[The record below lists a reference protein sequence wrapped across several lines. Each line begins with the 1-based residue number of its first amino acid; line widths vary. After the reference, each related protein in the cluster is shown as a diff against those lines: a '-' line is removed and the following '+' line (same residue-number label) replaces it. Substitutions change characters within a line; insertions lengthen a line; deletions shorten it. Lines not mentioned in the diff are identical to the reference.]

1 MEYLR
6 EKEKKEVF
14 TNYGCIDVMK
24 CDNDRIYFRGIM
36 SIHTVFYEMN
46 NNKYARIIINIL

>member
-6 EKEKKEVF
+6 EKEKKENF

-24 CDNDRIYFRGIM
+24 CDNDRIYFIGIM